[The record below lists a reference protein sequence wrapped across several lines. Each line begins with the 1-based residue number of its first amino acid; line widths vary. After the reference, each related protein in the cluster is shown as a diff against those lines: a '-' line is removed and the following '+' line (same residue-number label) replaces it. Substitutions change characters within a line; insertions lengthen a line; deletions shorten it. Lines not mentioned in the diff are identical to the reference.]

1 MLCLTVQ
8 VAEQQ
13 GKYLARTF
21 TALAKDPNAKIEPF
35 SYKHM
40 GSMASIGEHG
50 TLTQTQQG
58 RGLVGGGG
66 GGVEGERSGGTGEDG
81 YRSNKQNSPLFSY
94 SVPFVLMKA

>member
-66 GGVEGERSGGTGEDG
+66 EGGLRG
-81 YRSNKQNSPLFSY
+81 
-94 SVPFVLMKA
+94 SVQV